1 MSELEQMTALC
12 VRLGS
17 TPAQAGAMAAQ
28 LLKRAD
34 QLAAERGIARTD
46 AMKYLI
52 ELVVRGRNGEAP
64 PPFPESGRDR
74 SERG

>member
-1 MSELEQMTALC
+1 MSEREQLAELC

-17 TPAQAGAMAAQ
+17 PPAQAEAMAAQ

-34 QLAAERGIARTD
+34 QLAAERGIARTE
-46 AMKYLI
+46 AMQYLI

-64 PPFPESGRDR
+64 PEFPGVASGPR
-74 SERG
+74 

>member
-1 MSELEQMTALC
+1 MSEREQLRELC

-17 TPAQAGAMAAQ
+17 PPAQAEAMAAQ

-34 QLAAERGIARTD
+34 QLAAERGIARTE

-64 PPFPESGRDR
+64 PQLPGAAPGLR
-74 SERG
+74 